1 MREWLQIASIGTE
14 LLGPSGGKT
23 AQGLGGRAMN
33 QGRVEVEASLGQ
45 EVEDRMKTILLVD
58 NSYSTL
64 LLLKEEFEEAGYA
77 VLTTESGQVAI
88 EILNNPSPKV
98 DLLITNLRHAG
109 PDRLDFIWLIKK
121 TWPDLPVICHTA
133 LYNYQN
139 LAPQERPFDAFV
151 DKSSDL
157 TGLKA
162 SVARLI
168 GQKNEQCA

>member
-1 MREWLQIASIGTE
+1 MRRLCLAAGKPVR
-14 LLGPSGGKT
+14 GPGW
-23 AQGLGGRAMN
+23 
-33 QGRVEVEASLGQ
+33 QGREKGRGEVETGQ
-45 EVEDRMKTILLVD
+45 NREVEDRMKTILVVD

-64 LLLKEEFEEAGYA
+64 LLLREEFAEAGYA
-77 VLTTESGQVAI
+77 VLTTESGQEALD
-88 EILNNPSPKV
+88 ILKNPSQKI

-109 PDRLDFIWLIKK
+109 PDMLDFMWLIKK

-133 LYNYQN
+133 LYKYKN

-157 TGLKA
+157 SGLKD

-168 GQKNEQCA
+168 GQKREIKKF